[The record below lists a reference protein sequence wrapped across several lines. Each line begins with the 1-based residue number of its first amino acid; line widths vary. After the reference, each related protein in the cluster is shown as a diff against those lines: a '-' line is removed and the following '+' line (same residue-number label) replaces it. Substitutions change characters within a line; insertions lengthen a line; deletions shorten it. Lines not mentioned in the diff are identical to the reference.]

1 MIWEAAAVIAL
12 LLSTV
17 CWWWTRNFNHWRV
30 RGIPGPAP
38 SLLYG
43 NMRSVFDKSKAYTVD
58 VDGIYQ
64 KYRNKGLP
72 LVGFFTGR
80 KPYLMAMDLV
90 TVKEIL
96 VTNFHHFGDNEV
108 SDMMSPAKDP
118 VLNGNAFFSK
128 GDKWKEVRQEASLA
142 YTTSRIRTYYPIF
155 KDACGRLT
163 SFVERRLEKDGSEV
177 DVDEVSREGGGVL
190 CGSVINN

>member
-1 MIWEAAAVIAL
+1 MIWAVATVIGL
-12 LLSTV
+12 LLSTL
-17 CWWWTRNFNHWRV
+17 CWWWWTRNFDHWRV

-58 VDGIYQ
+58 VERIYQ

-72 LVGFFTGR
+72 IVGFFTGR
-80 KPYLMAMDLV
+80 KPYLMAMDLF

-96 VTNFHHFGDNEV
+96 ITNFNHFGDNEV
-108 SDMMSPAKDP
+108 SDMMCQAKDP
-118 VLNGNAFFSK
+118 VLNSNAFFSK

-142 YTTSRIRTYYPIF
+142 YTTHRIRTYYPIF
-155 KDACGRLT
+155 RDVCGRLT
-163 SFVERRLEKDGSEV
+163 SFVERRLKKFSDV
-177 DVDEVSREGGGVL
+177 DVEDVSADVVL
-190 CGSVINN
+190 LRRIITN